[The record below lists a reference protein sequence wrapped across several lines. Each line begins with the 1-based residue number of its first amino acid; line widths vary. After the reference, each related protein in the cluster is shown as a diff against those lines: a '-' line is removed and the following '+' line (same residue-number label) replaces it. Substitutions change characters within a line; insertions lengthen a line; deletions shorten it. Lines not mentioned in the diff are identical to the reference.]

1 MTLGWH
7 AWMAAAS
14 GRTGMGIYGLAMRT
28 RSKIFKK
35 LSTGFVRTRLAGLL
49 ALSAIFL
56 ITGASA
62 QTAGPEIP
70 RMPDGKPSF
79 VGYWDL
85 PYTPNMAAKDGEAAI
100 PYTDAGRAAFKN
112 HDAKDDPT
120 SLCLY
125 PGMPRIMQSPYP
137 IQIIQT
143 QEYVTILFEYMRQ
156 FRAIPTDGRA
166 HPENL
171 PPSFM
176 GDSTGKWEGDT
187 FVVDTTGLNDRTWLD
202 TAGHQHTADMH
213 LTERFTRTLTT
224 INLEY
229 TIDDPKMYAKP
240 WVQQRII
247 RPSKPAPHGLPQLI
261 EYSCEEN
268 NKDIQHLIT
277 TKPAADR

>member
-1 MTLGWH
+1 MKLGWH

-14 GRTGMGIYGLAMRT
+14 DRTGMGIYGLVMRT

-35 LSTGFVRTRLAGLL
+35 LLAGSARSRLAGLVL
-49 ALSAIFL
+49 SSAIL
-56 ITGASA
+56 VATTASGQSA
-62 QTAGPEIP
+62 QKAAEPP

-85 PYTPNMAAKDGEAAI
+85 PYTPNMAAGKDGEAAI

-156 FRAIPTDGRA
+156 F
-166 HPENL
+166 
-171 PPSFM
+171 
-176 GDSTGKWEGDT
+176 
-187 FVVDTTGLNDRTWLD
+187 
-202 TAGHQHTADMH
+202 
-213 LTERFTRTLTT
+213 
-224 INLEY
+224 
-229 TIDDPKMYAKP
+229 
-240 WVQQRII
+240 
-247 RPSKPAPHGLPQLI
+247 
-261 EYSCEEN
+261 
-268 NKDIQHLIT
+268 
-277 TKPAADR
+277 

>member
-1 MTLGWH
+1 MKLGWL
-7 AWMAAAS
+7 AWMEAAS
-14 GRTGMGIYGLAMRT
+14 DRTGTGIYGSVMQI
-28 RSKIFKK
+28 RSKIFRK
-35 LSTGFVRTRLAGLL
+35 LSAGSVRSRLAGLL
-49 ALSAIFL
+49 ALSVLAARAF
-56 ITGASA
+56 A
-62 QTAGPEIP
+62 QTPPIQ

-187 FVVDTTGLNDRTWLD
+187 LVVDTTGLNDRSWLD
-202 TAGHQHTADMH
+202 TAGHQHTDEMH
-213 LTERFTRTLTT
+213 LTERFVRTPTT

-240 WVQQRII
+240 WKQERII

-268 NKDIQHLIT
+268 NRDVQHLIT